1 MLILGLC
8 VYPIKSCGGIELAEA
23 RVGTRGIEHD
33 REYMVVDAKTG
44 MFVAQRQDNGLG
56 IEVKSLCQIRTR
68 IEAMDFIR
76 ITAPDIRTTY
86 ANPSMRCKEVET
98 QVWKTA
104 GIKAHDMGDHLADWF
119 TLFLSR
125 ERPGEYRLVRM
136 ADDHVRMAKLGN
148 AQVGFGDAYPFM
160 GIGHNA
166 LVELN
171 RRLSAKGHSELPMNR
186 FRPNI
191 VFGDSEPH
199 SEDHMKVIKVGGDN
213 GVIFDGMTLCER
225 CPLPC
230 TDQETAV
237 RTKEPSATWSE
248 YRRGRHIGIADPS
261 KQGAVFF
268 GRNFNHR
275 GPGYIKVGDTV
286 EILESD

>member
-1 MLILGLC
+1 MLISGLY
-8 VYPIKSCGGIELAEA
+8 VYPIKSCGGIELQEA
-23 RVGTRGIEHD
+23 NVGTRGIEHD

-56 IEVKSLCQIRTR
+56 IEIKSLCKVRTEIKELGFVHISVYGR
-68 IEAMDFIR
+68 R
-76 ITAPDIRTTY
+76 SVY
-86 ANPSMRCKEVET
+86 AHPSMCKQEVT
-98 QVWKTA
+98 AQVWKTT
-104 GIKAHDMGDHLADWF
+104 GIKAHDMGDWLAEWF
-119 TLFLSR
+119 TDFLSE

-171 RRLSAKGHSELPMNR
+171 RRLLAKGQPELPMNR

-237 RTKEPSATWSE
+237 RTKEPSATWAE
-248 YRRGRHIGIADPS
+248 YRRGRHIDIADPS

-275 GPGYIKVGDTV
+275 GPGYIKVGDPV
-286 EILESD
+286 EVLESD